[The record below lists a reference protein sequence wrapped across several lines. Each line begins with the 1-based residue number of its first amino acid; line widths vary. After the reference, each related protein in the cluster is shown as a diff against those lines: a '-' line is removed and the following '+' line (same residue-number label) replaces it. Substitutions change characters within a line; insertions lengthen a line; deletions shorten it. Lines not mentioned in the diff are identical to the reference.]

1 MAQTEAQL
9 RAAKKY
15 RKKFEYLQARVSEEE
30 KEAISNHTTAMGESL
45 NAFIRRAI
53 SEAMERD
60 LNHKPKGHEE

>member
-30 KEAISNHTTAMGESL
+30 KEAISNHATATGESL

-60 LNHKPKGHEE
+60 LNHNPKNHEE

>member
-30 KEAISNHTTAMGESL
+30 KEAITNHAKAMGESL

-53 SEAMERD
+53 SEAMAHD
-60 LNHKPKGHEE
+60 LEEPSK

>member
-30 KEAISNHTTAMGESL
+30 KEAISNHAASMGESL
-45 NAFIRRAI
+45 NAFMCRAI

-60 LNHKPKGHEE
+60 RKQSSK